1 LSLVT
6 RANTDAEVADEMDVL
21 PESDELW
28 SGEITG
34 EDPFM
39 IVRDYGV

>member
-6 RANTDAEVADEMDVL
+6 RANTDADVADEMDVL
-21 PESDELW
+21 EESDELL
-28 SGEITG
+28 SGEVTG
-34 EDPFM
+34 ADPFM